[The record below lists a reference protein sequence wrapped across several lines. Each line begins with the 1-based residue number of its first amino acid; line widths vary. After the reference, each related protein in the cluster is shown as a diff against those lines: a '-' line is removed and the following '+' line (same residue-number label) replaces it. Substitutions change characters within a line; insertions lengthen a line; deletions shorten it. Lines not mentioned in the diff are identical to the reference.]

1 MSNLIQV
8 SVATTSHLHL
18 SVAKCRGPWVVIEVV
33 GRGCECGLWVCVNV
47 VGKKKKQNKKESRKS
62 YLRKAKKFTYGLAL
76 TLTRPKASSRKVSIQ
91 TYEIAQNC
99 RFPLTSPPLS
109 HSDRIPSS

>member
-33 GRGCECGLWVCVNV
+33 GRGCECVSWVCVNV
-47 VGKKKKQNKKESRKS
+47 VGKKKKTEQKRIEKIIFTQGKKI
-62 YLRKAKKFTYGLAL
+62 YIQ
-76 TLTRPKASSRKVSIQ
+76 SSLNFNE
-91 TYEIAQNC
+91 T
-99 RFPLTSPPLS
+99 
-109 HSDRIPSS
+109 